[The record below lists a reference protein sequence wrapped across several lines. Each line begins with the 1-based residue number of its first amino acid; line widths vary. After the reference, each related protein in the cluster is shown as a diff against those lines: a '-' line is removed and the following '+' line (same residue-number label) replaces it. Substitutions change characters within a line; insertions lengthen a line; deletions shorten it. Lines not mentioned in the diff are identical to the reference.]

1 MFQLFKKKDLI
12 EDKLYAP
19 VIGQAILLENVP
31 DNMFAQKILGDGVGF
46 AFEGDTIY
54 SPCDSE
60 VVMIADTKHAFG
72 IKMGCGAELLI
83 HIGLDTVELN
93 GEGFEVLVK
102 QGKKIR
108 AHTPLVKLN
117 RPLMKERNINLITPM
132 ILTNTADY
140 EIIKEAPGDVTLESL
155 VMTVRKK

>member
-54 SPCDSE
+54 SPDKLSDHYQ
-60 VVMIADTKHAFG
+60 VLRHTV
-72 IKMGCGAELLI
+72 GC
-83 HIGLDTVELN
+83 
-93 GEGFEVLVK
+93 K
-102 QGKKIR
+102 
-108 AHTPLVKLN
+108 P
-117 RPLMKERNINLITPM
+117 
-132 ILTNTADY
+132 
-140 EIIKEAPGDVTLESL
+140 
-155 VMTVRKK
+155 

>member
-60 VVMIADTKHAFG
+60 VVMIAGTKHAFG
-72 IKMGCGAELLI
+72 IKMGCQKNFNVIVWDEEDI
-83 HIGLDTVELN
+83 PEEYRV
-93 GEGFEVLVK
+93 
-102 QGKKIR
+102 
-108 AHTPLVKLN
+108 
-117 RPLMKERNINLITPM
+117 
-132 ILTNTADY
+132 
-140 EIIKEAPGDVTLESL
+140 
-155 VMTVRKK
+155 